1 MRWTE
6 IILGVLTLLGGCAW
20 LTFGF
25 PPSRLGSVH
34 ASMALLSAWRRFV
47 NFRKDKQEA
56 GGIRADNRQKEMDLS
71 KMYVDE
77 FNLNIVVP
85 LQQRVQKLESQIE
98 RLHDAIEGLTIVDLC
113 RDSAMPESELSPL
126 RSLLHRLTAAL
137 IGLSVL
143 CWSSCATTRRTAEVS
158 SSTFQGSWTSQATG
172 SSAKTRDTV
181 REQVMVAVHDT
192 IREVTTIT
200 VQLGETGD

>member
-20 LTFGF
+20 
-25 PPSRLGSVH
+25 
-34 ASMALLSAWRRFV
+34 FV

-56 GGIRADNRQKEMDLS
+56 KGIRADNRQKEMDLS

-98 RLHDAIEGLTIVDLC
+98 RLHDAIEGINSCPYRAECPV
-113 RDSAMPESELSPL
+113 LS
-126 RSLLHRLTAAL
+126 RMRKHEA
-137 IGLSVL
+137 
-143 CWSSCATTRRTAEVS
+143 
-158 SSTFQGSWTSQATG
+158 
-172 SSAKTRDTV
+172 
-181 REQVMVAVHDT
+181 
-192 IREVTTIT
+192 
-200 VQLGETGD
+200 GE

>member
-20 LTFGF
+20 
-25 PPSRLGSVH
+25 
-34 ASMALLSAWRRFV
+34 FV

-56 GGIRADNRQKEMDLS
+56 KGIRVDNRQKEMDLS

-98 RLHDAIEGLTIVDLC
+98 RLHDAIEGINSCPYRAECPV
-113 RDSAMPESELSPL
+113 LS
-126 RSLLHRLTAAL
+126 RMRKHEA
-137 IGLSVL
+137 
-143 CWSSCATTRRTAEVS
+143 
-158 SSTFQGSWTSQATG
+158 
-172 SSAKTRDTV
+172 
-181 REQVMVAVHDT
+181 
-192 IREVTTIT
+192 
-200 VQLGETGD
+200 GE

>member
-20 LTFGF
+20 
-25 PPSRLGSVH
+25 
-34 ASMALLSAWRRFV
+34 FV

-56 GGIRADNRQKEMDLS
+56 KGIRADNRQKEMDLS

-98 RLHDAIEGLTIVDLC
+98 RLHDAIEGINICPYRAECPVLG
-113 RDSAMPESELSPL
+113 
-126 RSLLHRLTAAL
+126 SLAKP
-137 IGLSVL
+137 
-143 CWSSCATTRRTAEVS
+143 TR
-158 SSTFQGSWTSQATG
+158 
-172 SSAKTRDTV
+172 
-181 REQVMVAVHDT
+181 
-192 IREVTTIT
+192 
-200 VQLGETGD
+200 

>member
-1 MRWTE
+1 MEQIGWTE

-20 LTFGF
+20 
-25 PPSRLGSVH
+25 
-34 ASMALLSAWRRFV
+34 FV

-98 RLHDAIEGLTIVDLC
+98 RLHDAIEGINSC
-113 RDSAMPESELSPL
+113 PYRAECP
-126 RSLLHRLTAAL
+126 
-137 IGLSVL
+137 VL
-143 CWSSCATTRRTAEVS
+143 DRMRKHEA
-158 SSTFQGSWTSQATG
+158 
-172 SSAKTRDTV
+172 
-181 REQVMVAVHDT
+181 
-192 IREVTTIT
+192 
-200 VQLGETGD
+200 GD